1 MMMEMTAAKMGRLI
15 KKSEMCMELSG
26 LLVGLGAAGMLV
38 GGGRGGLRGSDWGGN
53 IVGGGRGNGG
63 GRNYRAGANALEAV
77 DDDDVA
83 RMKAFAND
91 AETIGDGAG
100 LHGTILEGVFLAED
114 ENIFLVEVGDNGG
127 VVREAAHVRA
137 GTLEANANEEAGS
150 EGKIFVGEGGAN
162 ADGAGGG
169 ADLIINEGNATDV
182 GEIVFVGE
190 SEKGDAAERVGSG
203 VGRF

>member
-1 MMMEMTAAKMGRLI
+1 
-15 KKSEMCMELSG
+15 
-26 LLVGLGAAGMLV
+26 MLF
-38 GGGRGGLRGSDWGGN
+38 GGGRGGLRGSEWGGN
-53 IVGGGRGNGG
+53 VVGGGHGNGS
-63 GRNYRAGANALEAV
+63 GRNYRAGTNALEAI
-77 DDDDVA
+77 DDDDVTG
-83 RMKAFAND
+83 MKTFAND
-91 AETIGDGAG
+91 AKTIGDGTG
-100 LHGTILEGVFLAED
+100 LHGTILESIFLAED

-137 GTLEANANEEAGS
+137 GTFEANANEEARS

-182 GEIVFVGE
+182 REIVFVGE